1 MQEIRLTREE
11 ERAIDQKLG
20 PDFKKRMNKFADK
33 LGDLMLEFPM
43 AQGHCKEAD
52 YLRQP
57 FSMMSGALHLVKRFG
72 MTENE
77 RDEDD
82 DITASIPMVLDKLAG
97 VFGGSGTQK
106 KQKGVNDADK

>member
-1 MQEIRLTREE
+1 MTEEIKLTREE
-11 ERAIDQKLG
+11 ERAIDKKLG
-20 PDFKKRMNKFADK
+20 PDFKKRMNEFAEK

-43 AQGHCKEAD
+43 VQGHCKEAD

-72 MTENE
+72 MTEEE

-82 DITASIPMVLDKLAG
+82 AIVSSIPSVLDSLANSVEKL
-97 VFGGSGTQK
+97 
-106 KQKGVNDADK
+106 KGVNDGNE